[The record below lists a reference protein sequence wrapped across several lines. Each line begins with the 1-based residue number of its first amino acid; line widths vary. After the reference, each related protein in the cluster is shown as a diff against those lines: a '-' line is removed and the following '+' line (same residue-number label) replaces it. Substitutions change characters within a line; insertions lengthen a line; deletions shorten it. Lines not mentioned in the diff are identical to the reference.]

1 MANIK
6 KLIGIGT
13 TLFIV
18 ICLGSLY
25 YSLEVFYYSD
35 FGCGCSSNCRAYY
48 PVFTSRFIGYIFIIC
63 SAALFIAGIWRLR
76 GLSRVWIIPAMLIF
90 GVASYG
96 NGYMIFNKGSC
107 GLSLNRTIFFINQTK
122 LGDFAKANAESINI
136 DSLNEGKLKGKLLG
150 YALNGRELT
159 AFRIDAEPLKIS
171 TGFLFWYVPDSI
183 IINDISYGLST
194 LRNIEAEN
202 VKGHYEFIGGQ
213 GMVEKDFLN
222 EFMLTQRELSGIL
235 KNKRI
240 INSKDGTTRFL
251 FEMDE

>member
-1 MANIK
+1 M
-6 KLIGIGT
+6 
-13 TLFIV
+13 V
-18 ICLGSLY
+18 
-25 YSLEVFYYSD
+25 
-35 FGCGCSSNCRAYY
+35 
-48 PVFTSRFIGYIFIIC
+48 
-63 SAALFIAGIWRLR
+63 
-76 GLSRVWIIPAMLIF
+76 
-90 GVASYG
+90 
-96 NGYMIFNKGSC
+96 FNKGSC

-122 LGDFAKANAESINI
+122 LGDFAKADAESINI

-159 AFRIDAEPLKIS
+159 AFRIDAEPLKIN

-222 EFMLTQRELSGIL
+222 EFVLTQRELSGIL